1 MTELNEKAA
10 GGSNVAAGIKLT
22 TGSGQTGFTVD
33 TVAETTTGSK
43 GTTTTP
49 QPAPPSISP
58 ISLTKEQ
65 KLAAL
70 NKNRGAIT
78 WNPGRFRGGRR
89 WDVILYPYE
98 RKSDHLV
105 LTSRRPPSGA
115 TVVKDVNSAIET
127 AKMLYG
133 KEPNKALLVSDKGFA
148 QLPKHPVSPGRISPQ
163 YQPLSSHGKLTFRP
177 KTSFT
182 SKGQELPDKQRAFP
196 LRNVNKLL

>member
-1 MTELNEKAA
+1 MTELNEK
-10 GGSNVAAGIKLT
+10 AAGIKLT
-22 TGSGQTGFTVD
+22 TGSGRTGFTVD

-49 QPAPPSISP
+49 PPAPPSISS

-78 WNPGRFRGGRR
+78 WNPGKFRGGRR

-115 TVVKDVNSAIET
+115 TVVKDINSAIET

-133 KEPNKALLVSDKGFA
+133 REPNKALLVSDKGFA

-163 YQPLSSHGKLTFRP
+163 YQPLSSHGELTFRP
-177 KTSFT
+177 KASFT
-182 SKGQELPDKQRAFP
+182 STGQELPDKQRAFP
-196 LRNVNKLL
+196 LRSVNKLPQ